1 MALARVPLPRLLP
14 RLGYTVALVVLA
26 LAGTEQL
33 RRATGLPS
41 FLLFLPVVV
50 FTAARWGAVTGLAAT
65 ALSAAGMAMLLEPR
79 WSVFIADP
87 RERVLVATFVVVSA
101 AALWVASL
109 DYRLR
114 QAMGRSE
121 AEFRAFFELAAVG
134 SAKVEPR
141 SGRILQANEQMCA
154 MTGYTLDVLLRK
166 TIAEITHPDDRERDR
181 TILAQIL
188 SGQRTH
194 WSTEKRY
201 VRSDGTIVWVLVN
214 GTIIRYEDGRPDHFI
229 AHAVDISSRRRAEED
244 ARDANRL
251 KDEFLATLSH
261 ELRTPLNV
269 VAGWIH
275 LLSRD
280 IDAHPPQVR
289 RVLPVISRNVD
300 SLRRLTDDLLGMSD
314 ALTGRVVL
322 ARKRLDLSEM
332 LTELVHGVSVAG
344 QTKGISMTTNLE
356 GGVVVDGDETRLR
369 QVFWNLISNALKF
382 TPEGGSIHVAAGTNG
397 KLVRVRVSDTGIGI
411 TPSFLPHV
419 FDKFRQEDGTHTR
432 ERPGLGLGL
441 AVARQF
447 VELHGGTIT
456 AESAGRGT
464 GSTFTVT
471 LPARNDSLAVQLDA
485 AAGATSERGEQ
496 RRTS

>member
-1 MALARVPLPRLLP
+1 MASASVSLPRLLP
-14 RLGYTVALVVLA
+14 RLGYTVGLVLLA

-33 RRATGLPS
+33 RRATGFPS
-41 FLLFLPVVV
+41 FLLFLPVVLLA
-50 FTAARWGAVTGLAAT
+50 AARWGAASGIVAT
-65 ALSAAGMAMLLEPR
+65 VLSAAGMAALMDPR
-79 WSVFIADP
+79 WNLWIADP
-87 RERVLVATFVVVSA
+87 AERTLVATFLAVSA
-101 AALWVASL
+101 AAVWFASR
-109 DYRLR
+109 DYGLR

-141 SGRILQANEQMCA
+141 SGRILQVNDQMCA
-154 MTGYTLDVLLRK
+154 MTGFDHDTLLRK
-166 TIAEITHPDDRERDR
+166 TIPEITHPDDRERDR
-181 TILAQIL
+181 KTLAEVL
-188 SGQRTH
+188 SGQKTH
-194 WSTEKRY
+194 WTTEKRY

-229 AHAVDISSRRRAEED
+229 AHAVDISSRRRAEEE
-244 ARDANRL
+244 ARAANRL

-280 IDAHPPQVR
+280 VDAHPPQVR
-289 RVLPVISRNVD
+289 RVLPVIGRNVD
-300 SLRRLTDDLLGMSD
+300 ALRRLTDDLLGMSD

-332 LTELVHGVSVAG
+332 LAELVHGVSLAG
-344 QTKGISMTTNLE
+344 QTKGIAITTNLDPD
-356 GGVVVDGDETRLR
+356 VVVEGDETRLR
-369 QVFWNLISNALKF
+369 QVFWNLVSNALKF
-382 TPEGGSIHVAAGTNG
+382 TPEGGAIHVEARMHG
-397 KLVRVRVSDTGIGI
+397 KVVLVRVSDTGIGI

-419 FDKFRQEDGTHTR
+419 FDKFRQEDATHTR
-432 ERPGLGLGL
+432 ERSGLGLGL

-456 AESAGRGT
+456 AASAGRGS

-471 LPARNDSLAVQLDA
+471 LPARNDPAESRLDA
-485 AAGATSERGEQ
+485 PAAANTTAGER